1 MAVALHYGRS
11 RNDPSTQYFVPWLI
25 CDPWFTPPDWEIDLS
40 TLHNGLPSRSG
51 QGTSSKSG
59 QSGRIRAKDLW
70 RLYEEQGGVRF
81 EGVLVKNTY
90 RKQVW
95 RLTGNVDSHGHLEGT
110 WPD

>member
-11 RNDPSTQYFVPWLI
+11 RNDPSTQYFQPWLI

-40 TLHNGLPSRSG
+40 TSRNGCR
-51 QGTSSKSG
+51 
-59 QSGRIRAKDLW
+59 RARGEADYW
-70 RLYEEQGGVRF
+70 RLYDEHGGASF

-90 RKQVW
+90 RNQVW
-95 RLTGNVDSHGHLEGT
+95 RLTGNVDSHGYLEGT